1 MPAPP
6 GDFGILMAF
15 PGRLR
20 RVQERSHPVDSLDP
34 GALGPRPP
42 RALGV
47 LGAGGSPGTTF
58 VSLNVA
64 WALAA
69 NGFRVALIEAGG
81 GLGTVAVRLNLK
93 EDRSLAYLAHEANVR
108 PLDRQLMERHL
119 QRSGPLDVLGGAFEP
134 AGAGAVAPEVF
145 DAVTTLLSEDHELI
159 VVDLG
164 PLGSHL
170 TAAHARRCQA
180 LCWVVAPTPVGVDLF
195 DRVVRSPLANPLRAK
210 PNLAILNGAGPGT
223 LATSESAF
231 LRRYGMPLVATIPFN
246 RRACLRAD
254 SVQRP
259 AVIEG
264 ELRAPL
270 RAATRAVAT
279 HIFHGPSRDPVP
291 DPGPRV
297 VPGLMERSGAES

>member
-1 MPAPP
+1 MPACP

-42 RALGV
+42 QALGV

-108 PLDRQLMERHL
+108 PLDRQLVERHL

-145 DAVTTLLSEDHELI
+145 DAVTALLSEDHELI

-170 TAAHARRCQA
+170 TAAHALRCQA

-246 RRACLRAD
+246 RLASLRAEAA
-254 SVQRP
+254 QRP
-259 AVIEG
+259 AVAEG
-264 ELRAPL
+264 QLRAPL
-270 RAATRAVAT
+270 RAAAKAVLAHLAVETEVRSASDLSRRAPTGV
-279 HIFHGPSRDPVP
+279 
-291 DPGPRV
+291 
-297 VPGLMERSGAES
+297 MERTGASS